1 MRGDVQGQCGGSSCG
16 VVILYVN
23 FTSMDVV
30 IVYVNFTSMD
40 IVEEEK
46 CLAKN
51 QKLDYSADGIL
62 WLVEG
67 IANETFV
74 LMSISCKILQQ
85 IRTMYWKLG
94 RR

>member
-1 MRGDVQGQCGGSSCG
+1 